1 MLNGT
6 LFAASTGRIDDR
18 WRSFMEFQIAR
29 ARQVCLHSSCSVHRA
44 PCPAMRFAPHTQRA
58 RCRCVP
64 LPNGAPL
71 CARHLQT
78 FAEAEAGVNLLDA
91 EARWPV
97 W

>member
-1 MLNGT
+1 MKCLEGGWSGCACAYAHRATASASPNSLHPCLPSPPQHQQQVLNGT

-29 ARQVCLHSSCSVHRA
+29 ARQ
-44 PCPAMRFAPHTQRA
+44 
-58 RCRCVP
+58 
-64 LPNGAPL
+64 
-71 CARHLQT
+71 T
-78 FAEAEAGVNLLDA
+78 FAEAEAGVNLLDG